1 MEIKLKKRKKNDN
14 NLICVNAG
22 NEKHYFTS
30 TSRAGTFL
38 GLAAGSIQWAID
50 HKNVLINNKDEEVTI
65 ELIDGSNIL
74 WKDINRI

>member
-1 MEIKLKKRKKNDN
+1 MEIKVKKRKKNNN

-38 GLAAGSIQWAID
+38 GLAAGSVQWAID

-65 ELIDGSNIL
+65 DIIDGSEIPYKL
-74 WKDINRI
+74 INN

>member
-38 GLAAGSIQWAID
+38 GLAAGSIQWAIN

-65 ELIDGSNIL
+65 EIVDGSEI
-74 WKDINRI
+74 KYKYINN